1 MQTLCPSSNQKQCRI
16 FLFPET
22 SLAGILRPAEL
33 LNDISYFVYQS
44 GITLP
49 AAPLAN
55 LVSKLAISRLP
66 WTGGSIASDIA
77 DICVAPDG
85 NRSRLYSAVGYGRI
99 LQGRR
104 SRSVICVSS
113 HAQQEITLIYCLHN
127 VFWSGSELV
136 NTETAKGQLSQGA
149 LLSIAQPIPLPKKD
163 AQHMKRCLPQWQTN
177 AAVSP
182 RTARRRLRTEQPPP

>member
-1 MQTLCPSSNQKQCRI
+1 VESFFS
-16 FLFPET
+16 FPET
-22 SLAGILRPAEL
+22 SFAGILRPPEL

-44 GITLP
+44 GIALP

-55 LVSKLAISRLP
+55 LVGELAISRLP

-113 HAQQEITLIYCLHN
+113 HAQQNITLIYCLHN

-136 NTETAKGQLSQGA
+136 NTETGITAKGQLNLGA
-149 LLSIAQPIPLPKKD
+149 LLSIARPIPLPKKD
-163 AQHMKRCLPQWQTN
+163 TQHMKRCLPQWQTN

-182 RTARRRLRTEQPPP
+182 RTARRRLWTEQPPP